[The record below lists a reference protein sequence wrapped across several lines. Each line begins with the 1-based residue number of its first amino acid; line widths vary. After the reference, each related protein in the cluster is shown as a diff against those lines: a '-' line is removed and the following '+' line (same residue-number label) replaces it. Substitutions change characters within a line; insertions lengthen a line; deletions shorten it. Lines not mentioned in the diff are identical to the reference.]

1 MITASVL
8 IVLIAGLMIYWFYF
22 KEDRFTF
29 RVGQVEF
36 DVENHSTASRSS
48 IQDEVTHAYEA
59 IMGEVKGDYN
69 PASPISLEFHNKK
82 DISFST
88 RDEVV
93 LFKDQGHFLTVHELS
108 HALLWGK
115 EEQDDRGYWALEGL
129 AIHLQTEYGDPV
141 YPNYDVSPH
150 AIMNVVKEEGMM
162 IPLTKLCGT
171 SMSRM
176 LFQPSLESD
185 GASRSLQWIS
195 YIESAS
201 FVSYL
206 IDEYGMEEFEKVFN
220 EKDSLQQMKEVYGK
234 DAAELEEE
242 WLAYID
248 QESYKLSEREQKK
261 VPGLEKRRSYF
272 GEIDE
277 RYIH

>member
-1 MITASVL
+1 M
-8 IVLIAGLMIYWFYF
+8 
-22 KEDRFTF
+22 
-29 RVGQVEF
+29 
-36 DVENHSTASRSS
+36 
-48 IQDEVTHAYEA
+48 
-59 IMGEVKGDYN
+59 
-69 PASPISLEFHNKK
+69 
-82 DISFST
+82 
-88 RDEVV
+88 
-93 LFKDQGHFLTVHELS
+93 
-108 HALLWGK
+108 
-115 EEQDDRGYWALEGL
+115 
-129 AIHLQTEYGDPV
+129 

-150 AIMNVVKEEGMM
+150 ALMNVVKDEGMM
-162 IPLTKLCGT
+162 IPLTKLCGS

-176 LFQPSLESD
+176 LFQPSLENEE
-185 GASRSLQWIS
+185 ASRSLQWIS

-206 IDEYGMEEFEKVFN
+206 VDEYGMEEFEKVFN

-248 QESYKLSEREQKK
+248 QDSYKLSGREQKK

-272 GEIDE
+272 GVIDE